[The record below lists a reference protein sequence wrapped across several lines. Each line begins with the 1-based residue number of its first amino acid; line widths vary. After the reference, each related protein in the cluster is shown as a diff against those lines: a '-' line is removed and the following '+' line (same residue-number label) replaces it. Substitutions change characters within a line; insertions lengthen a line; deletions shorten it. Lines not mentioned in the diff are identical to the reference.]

1 MAQLLSGKLAIVT
14 GASRGIGRAIAER
27 LLAQGAEVVG
37 TSTKADG
44 DLPKGC
50 RHEAVRLDDQASV
63 ASFCKTVEKLA
74 PHILVNNAGVAN
86 PQTVETIGD
95 DEFRRVHEI
104 NLVAPM
110 AICRTA
116 LPGMKRHGWGR
127 IVNISSIWG
136 PLSRVARGTY
146 ASAKAGLDGLSGC
159 LAAEVASHGILVNC
173 VAPGFTETEMIKS
186 IFPPDKLA
194 ALAQTVPMKRLAQP
208 VEIAKMVVWLASPEN
223 GYVTGQNVMVDG
235 GLSRVREI

>member
-1 MAQLLSGKLAIVT
+1 MTKSLSGKLAVVT
-14 GASRGIGRAIAER
+14 GASRGIGRAIAEQ

-37 TSTKADG
+37 TSTKVGG
-44 DLPKGC
+44 DLPNGC
-50 RHEAVRLDDQASV
+50 RHEAVRLDDPASV
-63 ASFCKTVEKLA
+63 AAFCKTVEKLA
-74 PHILVNNAGVAN
+74 PHILINNAGVAN
-86 PQTVETIGD
+86 PQTVESIED
-95 DEFRRVHEI
+95 AEFRRVHEI

-110 AICRTA
+110 AICRAA

-146 ASAKAGLDGLSGC
+146 ASSKAALDGLSGC
-159 LAAEVASHGILVNC
+159 LAAEVASHGVLVNC

-194 ALAQTVPMKRLAQP
+194 ALAKSVPMKRLAQP
-208 VEIAKMVVWLASPEN
+208 VEIAKTVVWLASAEN
-223 GYVTGQNVMVDG
+223 GYVTGQNILVDG
-235 GLSRVREI
+235 GLSRVREV